1 MERYNGLHPPFVCSS
16 CPKKTFGDCH
26 SLLIHSVLAHDK
38 AYVMELHDQASPS
51 EPIDNSLVQLLA
63 PQIPLVQ
70 TKVAEEA
77 EINPPLGD
85 SSADDNEM
93 NRALETVA
101 LFSQEIKSPSRVKVV
116 PQQKR
121 GSSEFGCSGK
131 KNISLS
137 FCILIISVPTLSPN
151 ILIAPEKLI

>member
-1 MERYNGLHPPFVCSS
+1 MERYNGLNPPFVCSS

-51 EPIDNSLVQLLA
+51 EPIDNSLVQLLV

-70 TKVAEEA
+70 PKVAEEA

-85 SSADDNEM
+85 NSADDNEI
-93 NRALETVA
+93 NRALET
-101 LFSQEIKSPSRVKVV
+101 KSPSSVKVV

-131 KNISLS
+131 KNISFS
-137 FCILIISVPTLSPN
+137 FCILIIFVPTLSPN
-151 ILIAPEKLI
+151 FLTVLFYFSVAPEKLI